1 MEKQEIDQLNIELK
15 ETQRRLKLAEN
26 SFDTS
31 QGELLRVTNQLNK
44 CKQEVRGHC
53 ALYLKFYV

>member
-15 ETQRRLKLAEN
+15 ETQRRLQMAEN
-26 SFDTS
+26 NYDAS
-31 QGELLRVTNQLNK
+31 QGELLQVTNQLNK

-53 ALYLKFYV
+53 ALCVKFYV